1 MRTDAQP
8 KRSPLTFFVLVYI
21 VAIPFWLLGAV
32 VEPPEDFPIKLP
44 VSALQ
49 LLAPLIAAAI
59 LVYREEGLGG
69 IGRLLRS
76 TVSFRGLRPMWLV
89 VIVMLSPTIYLLSY
103 GVMLLLGRQLPEP
116 TLPVP
121 DMPILFAIFFLS
133 AIAEEAGW
141 TSYATDPLQERWSA
155 LRAALVVGLAW
166 GLLHVVPDLQGG
178 RDLGWIAWHHVV
190 GAVSLRILF
199 VSTFNNTGAV
209 MAAALLHTMDN
220 VCWQLFLANAPY
232 DPAITAPI
240 YAMTAILVIV
250 LWGARTLAAGAAV
263 GHPLP
268 TGPGAAA

>member
-1 MRTDAQP
+1 LAF
-8 KRSPLTFFVLVYI
+8 LVLVYI
-21 VAIPFWLLGAV
+21 VAVPFWLLGAV
-32 VEPPEDFPIKLP
+32 VDPPADFPIQLP

-59 LVYREEGLGG
+59 LVHREEGLGG

-89 VIVMLSPTIYLLSY
+89 AIVMLSPAVYLVSY

-116 TLPVP
+116 TLPVL
-121 DMPILFAIFFLS
+121 DIPILFAIFFAS

-141 TSYATDPLQERWSA
+141 TGYATGPLQERWNA

-178 RDLGWIAWHHVV
+178 RDVGWIAWHHVV

-199 VSTFNNTGAV
+199 VSAFNNTGAV
-209 MAAALLHTMDN
+209 MAAVLLHTMDN

-240 YAMTAILVIV
+240 YAMTAIVVIV
-250 LWGARTLAAGAAV
+250 LWGARTLARQDAV
-263 GHPLP
+263 GLPLHA
-268 TGPGAAA
+268 GPSAAA